1 MLVMDNT
8 DLQCGMAFLTALETI
23 RKHTEGPACL
33 TQNVGG
39 ELNGRFTEISYL
51 L

>member
-8 DLQCGMAFLTALETI
+8 NLRCGMAFLTALETI